1 MWHSNSNR
9 TETNLEALTIVQINK
24 IKKQLE
30 KQCENEGIELDTSNI
45 QKIQSIEGLQPK
57 ITIKI

>member
-1 MWHSNSNR
+1 MHSNSNR

-24 IKKQLE
+24 IKKQPE
-30 KQCENEGIELDTSNI
+30 KQCENGGIELDTSNI
-45 QKIQSIEGLQPK
+45 LKIQSIEGLQPK